1 VDKRWLHEWLG
12 LAKNK
17 FDSFLKVWVARWIS
31 NNIILN
37 EDFTTQTTALRF
49 PNGSEFICLHQNFQ
63 AKN

>member
-17 FDSFLKVWVARWIS
+17 FDSFLKVLVARWIS

-37 EDFTTQTTALRF
+37 EDFTTQTTPL
-49 PNGSEFICLHQNFQ
+49 SFIKNSKFVCLKQNF
-63 AKN
+63 